1 MKRIDS
7 LDVRHFAI
15 AIQFLTLATLLY
27 VVLATPGIDV
37 LHASVTPIHR
47 VVPHAGQERL

>member
-1 MKRIDS
+1 MKQIDS

-37 LHASVTPIHR
+37 LHASVTAIHQ
-47 VVPHAGQERL
+47 VVSRTGEQMP